1 MTGHGG
7 AASAAQEHAFR
18 PDTRL
23 QRLRVVL
30 HGTVQGVGFRPFVY
44 RLATELGLTGWVCNT
59 AHGVCLE
66 VEGSHAQLQD
76 FLRRLDADKPP
87 HARIQQ
93 RDMACLVPVGSTA
106 FIIQESRAG
115 GEKTALLLPDLATCA
130 DCLQELFNPQ
140 DRRYRYPFINCTHC
154 GPRFSIVEAVP
165 YDRRH
170 TTMRHFPM
178 CQACQAEY
186 DDPLD
191 RRFHAQPNACPQCGP
206 QLAFWDRH
214 GQVLATR
221 HEAVLA
227 AAAAIRQGAI
237 VAVKGLGGFHL
248 LVDAGNATA
257 VQRLRQRKRRQAKPF
272 ALLYPALEAVRQ
284 HCCISDL
291 EAHLLRSPA
300 APLVL
305 LRRLPATAPHDA
317 VAPGNPSFGVMLPAN
332 PLHHLLMAELRGAVV
347 ATSGNRSDEPICT
360 DEGEALARLAGIAD
374 WFLVHNR
381 PIAQHVD
388 DSIVRVLLGR
398 PQVLRRARGYAP
410 LPVRC
415 ASALSQADP
424 EPERMTCLPAVLA
437 VGGQEKNT
445 VAMTVGHDV
454 LLSQHIG
461 ALETSEGLNTFS
473 RVVTSLCRLYEVH
486 PTLVAC
492 DSHPGYLSTQWAA
505 QRHSRR
511 VAVQHHYAH
520 VLACMADNDLTA
532 PVLGVAW
539 DGTGYGLD
547 GTIWGGEFLQITAD
561 AFIRMG
567 HVRPFRLPG
576 GAKAI
581 TEPRRA
587 ALGLLYSVFGDRLLT
602 MPELVPCQ
610 TFSAR
615 ELHLICTM
623 LRQGLNAP
631 LTSSVGRLFDAM
643 AAIVGFHQMS
653 SFEGQAAMALE
664 FAAQGQATEATYPYG
679 LTAGAPLLVDW
690 QPMVC
695 RVFDDLRQ
703 RVPVGEIAAKFHHT
717 LVDALVAVARRVGE
731 RRIVLTGG
739 CFQNRYLTE
748 RAVYRLRAAGFTPYW
763 HQHVPPNDGGL
774 ALGQVIAA
782 LRADREE

>member
-1 MTGHGG
+1 
-7 AASAAQEHAFR
+7 
-18 PDTRL
+18 
-23 QRLRVVL
+23 VVL

-59 AHGVCLE
+59 THGVCLE
-66 VEGSHAQLQD
+66 VEGSRELLRD
-76 FLRRLDADKPP
+76 FLRRLDTDKPL
-87 HARIQQ
+87 HAHIQQ
-93 RDMACLVPVGSTA
+93 RETVCLTPVGSATFA
-106 FIIQESRAG
+106 IQESHAG
-115 GEKTALLLPDLATCA
+115 GEKTALILPDLATCTA
-130 DCLQELFNPQ
+130 CLQDLFNPQ
-140 DRRYRYPFINCTHC
+140 DRRYLYPFINCTHC
-154 GPRFSIVEAVP
+154 GPRFSLMEAVP
-165 YDRRH
+165 YDRSH

-178 CQACQAEY
+178 CHACQAEY
-186 DDPLD
+186 DAPLD
-191 RRFHAQPNACPQCGP
+191 RRFHAEPNACPQCGP

-214 GQVLATR
+214 GRVQATR
-221 HEAVLA
+221 HDAVLA

-248 LVDAGNATA
+248 LVDTSNATA
-257 VQRLRQRKRRQAKPF
+257 VQRLRQRKRRPEKPF
-272 ALLYPALEAVRQ
+272 ALLYPSLEAVRE

-291 EAHLLRSPA
+291 EARLLCSPA

-305 LRRLPATAPHDA
+305 LRRLPATASLA
-317 VAPGNPSFGVMLPAN
+317 AIAPGNPSFGVMLPAH
-332 PLHHLLMAELRGAVV
+332 PLHHLLMAELRCAVV

-360 DEGEALARLAGIAD
+360 DEAEALVRLAGIAD

-398 PQVLRRARGYAP
+398 TQVLRRARGYAP

-415 ASALSQADP
+415 ASTLAHTGP
-424 EPERMTCLPAVLA
+424 GPGRVTCPPVVLA
-437 VGGQEKNT
+437 VGGQEKNA
-445 VAMTVGHDV
+445 VALTVGHDV
-454 LLSQHIG
+454 LISQHIG
-461 ALETSEGLNTFS
+461 ALETSEGFNTFN
-473 RVVTSLCRLYEVH
+473 RVVTSLAGLYDVH

-492 DSHPGYLSTQWAA
+492 DRHPGYLSAQWAA
-505 QRHSRR
+505 QRAVRR
-511 VAVQHHYAH
+511 VTVQHHYAH

-547 GTIWGGEFLQITAD
+547 GTIWGGEFLQVTPA
-561 AFIRMG
+561 AFRRVA
-567 HVRPFRLPG
+567 HVRPFCLPG

-587 ALGLLYSVFGDRLLT
+587 ALGLLYSVFGDGLMT
-602 MPELVPCQ
+602 MPELAPCQ
-610 TFSAR
+610 TFSSQ
-615 ELHLICTM
+615 ELQLVCTM
-623 LRQGLNAP
+623 LRRGLNAP

-643 AAIVGFHQMS
+643 AAIVGLHHIA

-664 FAAQGQATEATYPYG
+664 FAVDEQATDAAYPYG
-679 LTAGAPLLVDW
+679 LTAGVPLLVDW

-695 RVFDDLRQ
+695 QVLDDLRQ
-703 RVPVGEIAAKFHHT
+703 GVPVGEIAAKFHHT
-717 LVDALVAVARRVGE
+717 LVAALVAVARYVGE
-731 RRIVLTGG
+731 RHIVLTGG

-748 RAVYRLRAAGFTPYW
+748 CAVSRLRAAGFTPYW

-782 LRADREE
+782 LQAGREG